1 MFFELYEPMFSVF
14 IAIKKKEW
22 NQVDDINDITQHVEP
37 NFLFK
42 SKASFHWNLL
52 LSKVKVAFDF
62 FGVQINED
70 NILHNNIYSRSHCLL
85 HTRDCCHFVYDV

>member
-1 MFFELYEPMFSVF
+1 MYMYVYVCIS
-14 IAIKKKEW
+14 
-22 NQVDDINDITQHVEP
+22 P

-62 FGVQINED
+62 IGVQINED
-70 NILHNNIYSRSHCLL
+70 SILHNNIYSS
-85 HTRDCCHFVYDV
+85 